1 MEIDVR
7 KKEHVNKI
15 KLKKIMR
22 TRIIDSLYHGDIF
35 CDEKKNSIIYFL
47 RKEKFDFFW
56 SKAK

>member
-1 MEIDVR
+1 
-7 KKEHVNKI
+7 
-15 KLKKIMR
+15 MR

-35 CDEKKNSIIYFL
+35 SDEKKNSIFYFL

>member
-1 MEIDVR
+1 
-7 KKEHVNKI
+7 
-15 KLKKIMR
+15 MR